1 MGANIVPDEN
11 MEKLKTTDSRQNVH
25 TYTID
30 WQPDQLTWAID
41 DKVLRT
47 LKKSDT
53 WNETANAYNYPQT
66 PSRIQL
72 SLWPAGLPSNG
83 EGTIEWSGGLVDW
96 DSPYMQNGYYFA
108 MVNDVSVECYDP
120 PSGFS
125 NDFGD
130 KAYYYLNEA
139 GTNNTVAIGNN
150 DTVLASFRATGNDP
164 EFDPD
169 AKASG
174 TSSSKS
180 TSTPTNQPE
189 TVPGISGGGNAASS
203 GQSPVDTEADD
214 SSSSSS
220 SGSNSVPGGSSNA
233 GSGIAFTQGDGSDG
247 TSEAAP
253 RIIAG
258 SAVALLGF
266 FAVAL
271 MM

>member
-1 MGANIVPDEN
+1 MILTDTVDNN

-30 WQPDQLTWAID
+30 WQPDELSWAID
-41 DKVLRT
+41 GKVMRT

-53 WNETANAYNYPQT
+53 WNETSNSFNYPQT

-96 DSPYMQNGYYFA
+96 DGPYMQNGYYFA
-108 MVNDVSVECYDP
+108 MVNDVTVECYDP

-130 KAYYYLNEA
+130 KAYYYLGTE

-150 DTVLASFRATGNDP
+150 DTVLASFLATGNNPD
-164 EFDPD
+164 FDPS

-180 TSTPTNQPE
+180 SSKPTAMPE

-203 GQSPVDTEADD
+203 GQAPVDTDAED
-214 SSSSSS
+214 SSSSS
-220 SGSNSVPGGSSNA
+220 SGSSNSGSGGSTVA
-233 GSGIAFTQGDGSDG
+233 GSSAFSQGGSSDG

-253 RIIAG
+253 RIVAG
-258 SAVALLGF
+258 SVVALLGF
-266 FAVAL
+266 FTAAL
-271 MM
+271 ML

>member
-1 MGANIVPDEN
+1 

-25 TYTID
+25 TYEID
-30 WQPDQLTWAID
+30 WQPDQLTWGID
-41 DKVLRT
+41 GKVMRT

-53 WNETANAYNYPQT
+53 WNDTSNTYNYPQT

-83 EGTIEWSGGLVDW
+83 EGTIEWAGGLVDW
-96 DSPYMQNGYYFA
+96 DSSYMQNGYYFA

-120 PSGFS
+120 PSGWS

-130 KAYYYLNEA
+130 NAYYYLNDA

-150 DTVLASFRATGNDP
+150 DTTLASFLATGNNPTYDP
-164 EFDPD
+164 N

-180 TSTPTNQPE
+180 SSTPTNMPE

-203 GQSPVDTEADD
+203 GEAPVDTGSDD
-214 SSSSSS
+214 SGSSSSSS
-220 SGSNSVPGGSSNA
+220 SNSGSS
-233 GSGIAFTQGDGSDG
+233 GSSGTSSNVFSQGTGSDG

-253 RIIAG
+253 RIVAG
-258 SAVALLGF
+258 SMVALLGF

-271 MM
+271 ML